1 MSARMANAPIFYTLG
16 QIRFNPVLN
25 MGEFVPKIHE
35 KIRKQYP
42 AVRQEELRRIQMNLA
57 GQESKDAV
65 STFSAPRWS
74 FTDLNNTSGYVLYTD
89 SLVYQTTAY
98 ETSREF
104 ADALLAG
111 IRLVDEVVGLSY
123 VEGVGVRTLD
133 AIMPSADRP
142 LSFYLKPQV
151 LGFHDLVEGDLKHNI
166 TENVSALLTGQQ
178 VSRVIILQG
187 TIGIPADLFPISLTF
202 APQFQSVNGL
212 HAILDLDHN
221 SPGRIEFDIEEIELR
236 VRQVKKAVT
245 QVFKSVVTEQAL
257 DAWK

>member
-98 ETSREF
+98 ETSKEF

-123 VEGVGVRTLD
+123 V
-133 AIMPSADRP
+133 
-142 LSFYLKPQV
+142 
-151 LGFHDLVEGDLKHNI
+151 
-166 TENVSALLTGQQ
+166 
-178 VSRVIILQG
+178 
-187 TIGIPADLFPISLTF
+187 
-202 APQFQSVNGL
+202 
-212 HAILDLDHN
+212 
-221 SPGRIEFDIEEIELR
+221 
-236 VRQVKKAVT
+236 
-245 QVFKSVVTEQAL
+245 
-257 DAWK
+257 